1 MHRATSPRGGLRPF
15 LQKSLA
21 RSLKRSEEHTSELQS
36 HSDLHSFPTRRSSDL
51 VAVLIIAIVLL
62 GAWIWWRLRPGIIEI
77 RTVPARAAGL
87 SGSDRTVLNA
97 SGYVTARRAATVSS
111 KVTGKVIEEIGR
123 AHV

>member
-1 MHRATSPRGGLRPF
+1 MSLSKPTLDELRIERRAEPQSSSRVLR
-15 LQKSLA
+15 
-21 RSLKRSEEHTSELQS
+21 
-36 HSDLHSFPTRRSSDL
+36 